1 MTAHEV
7 MEKTGN
13 ILEKVKTAVLATC
26 DKNGKPHMRWMSP
39 CIFSPSGN
47 AIYTLTSPQFNKTVH
62 LKENPEVEW
71 MVQTITLDTI
81 ITLRGKANIIENPSL
96 KGEVMSKVGKNLH
109 VFWKITGDETDY
121 LVLETVIETAVYFTP
136 MTGEKVSVS
145 F

>member
-1 MTAHEV
+1 MKKYEL

-39 CIFSPSGN
+39 CIFSPADN
-47 AIYTLTSPQFNKTVH
+47 TIYTLTSPQFNKTVH
-62 LKENPEVEW
+62 LKENPHVEW
-71 MVQTITLDTI
+71 MIQTITLDTI

-109 VFWKITGDETDY
+109 VFWKITGNETDY
-121 LVLETVIETAVYFTP
+121 LVLETVIEEAVYFTP
-136 MTGEKVSVS
+136 MTGEKTTVS